1 LAPRPRQES
10 RFFVLRLFLALLISA
25 PVTALLPSPAAGAQ
39 HDSPPQDSPGKPGG
53 EPQTSASNILRIGTF
68 NIRMF
73 PCNNDCGCIKE
84 SGFTECKGR
93 NTRRTNRRAL
103 ASEIRRLHP
112 TVLAVNEILKPKR
125 FARFS
130 AEHMGPTWRFIFTE
144 EGGPQ
149 KTGFLY
155 DSSVVD
161 LVSRSSVR
169 DMITK
174 IDPSRFPE
182 ICVKRLRKQ
191 RPAFVCRF
199 RMKQTGFDFF
209 AIVVHMK
216 AGPCGSLRKAQ
227 WNLMRHIVDRLAAK
241 DEDIFIMGDLNDYSP
256 HCEDTAEFRAA
267 TGFRLLTGK
276 IPCTHLHRGKGN
288 RLDHILVSPAAL
300 GVLSGGRVR
309 VGGPCAHY
317 CTYGR
322 SWKRYLSNVSDHC
335 PVIAEFRVR
344 SR

>member
-1 LAPRPRQES
+1 MAPRSRQETRS
-10 RFFVLRLFLALLISA
+10 FVLRLFLALLISA
-25 PVTALLPSPAAGAQ
+25 PVMAFLPSLTARAQ
-39 HDSPPQDSPGKPGG
+39 HDSRPQDSLGKPGG
-53 EPQTSASNILRIGTF
+53 ELQTSLPNTLRIGTF

-103 ASEIRRLHP
+103 ASEIERLRP

-125 FARFS
+125 FARFA
-130 AEHMGPTWRFIFTE
+130 AEHMGPTWRFIFTDD
-144 EGGPQ
+144 GGPQ

-161 LVSRSSVR
+161 LVSRFSIR

-182 ICVKRLRKQ
+182 KCVKRLRKQ

-199 RMKQTGFDFF
+199 RMKRAGFDFF

-216 AGPCGSLRKAQ
+216 AGPCASLRKAQ
-227 WNLMRHIVDRLAAK
+227 WNLMRDIVGRLAGK

-267 TGFRLLTGK
+267 TGFRLLTAK
-276 IPCTHLHRGKGN
+276 ISCTHLHRGKGN
-288 RLDHILVSPAAL
+288 TLDHILASPAAL
-300 GVLSGGRVR
+300 SVLSGGSVR
-309 VGGPCAHY
+309 VGGPCARY
-317 CTYGR
+317 CTFGR
-322 SWKRYLSNVSDHC
+322 SWKRYMSNVSDHC

-344 SR
+344 PR